1 MEDCIWEA
9 YTIVNQWGC
18 GGDFLIPYLDYQYQ
32 SQSLEVPPPHLSKKI
47 GGGMGIETLMNRFNR
62 LPFFHS

>member
-1 MEDCIWEA
+1 MEDCIWEV

-32 SQSLEVPPPHLSKKI
+32 SQSLEVRPPPPQKKV
-47 GGGMGIETLMNRFNR
+47 GGGMETFMNSFNR